1 MSLALLGSTGSIGVN
16 TLRVAKAFQTPIEL
30 LVAGK
35 NIELLNSQ
43 IQEFCPSYVVIAEK
57 NDLDK
62 VQSKGA
68 KVFYGSEGI
77 LEALSL
83 CSSPL
88 VLNALVGFVGL
99 EPTIH
104 SISLGKQ
111 VALANKESLVTA
123 GWLIDTQK
131 IIPVDSEHF
140 SLWHLLQGS
149 KNFSSLFI
157 TASGGAFRDT
167 PLESI
172 PTQTPSNALKHPNW
186 SMGAKITIDS
196 ASMVNKLFEVLEAFW
211 LFGSKRVDALIERN
225 SLIHALVEFDD
236 GSMSAHF
243 AKPDM
248 ALAISYAINPTL
260 ASKTS
265 FLPEISMQDLSNLS
279 LSPIDCT
286 RYPLWELKDALLE
299 KPKLGVVL
307 NACNEVAIEGFLKEK
322 YLFGEMLSIIIQS
335 ISHFS
340 TPSSLGSLEEIKE
353 LNNEVRD
360 YARSLS
366 KL

>member
-1 MSLALLGSTGSIGVN
+1 MNTLALLGSTGSIGQT
-16 TLRVAKAFQTPIEL
+16 TLKVAKRFDIQIEL

-35 NIELLNSQ
+35 NIKLLNSQ
-43 IQEFCPSYVVIAEK
+43 IQEFSPSYVVIADK

-62 VQSKGA
+62 VQGKGA

-83 CSSPL
+83 CSSSL
-88 VLNALVGFVGL
+88 VLNALVGFVGF

-140 SLWHLLQGS
+140 SLWHLLQES

-225 SLIHALVEFDD
+225 SLIHALVEFED

-248 ALAISYAINPTL
+248 ALAISYALNPTL

-265 FLPEISMQDLSNLS
+265 FLPKISMQDLSNLS

-299 KPKLGVVL
+299 NPKLGVVL
-307 NACNEVAIEGFLKEK
+307 NASNEVAVQRFLEGEF
-322 YLFGEMLSIIIQS
+322 LFGKIAQIIFS
-335 ISHFS
+335 SMERFRS
-340 TPSSLGSLEEIKE
+340 TPSTLQEIRSLDE
-353 LNNEVRD
+353 EVRQ
-360 YARSLS
+360 YAREL
-366 KL
+366 

>member
-1 MSLALLGSTGSIGVN
+1 MNTLALLGSTGSIGQT
-16 TLRVAKAFQTPIEL
+16 TLKVAKRFDIQIEL

-43 IQEFCPSYVVIAEK
+43 IQEFSPSYVVIADK

-62 VQSKGA
+62 VQGKGA

-83 CSSPL
+83 CSSSL

-104 SISLGKQ
+104 AISLGKQ

-248 ALAISYAINPTL
+248 ALAISYALNPTL

-265 FLPEISMQDLSNLS
+265 FLPKISIQDLSNLS

-299 KPKLGVVL
+299 NPKLGVVL
-307 NACNEVAIEGFLKEK
+307 NASNEVAVQRFLEGEF
-322 YLFGEMLSIIIQS
+322 LFGKIAQIIFS
-335 ISHFS
+335 SMERFRS
-340 TPSSLGSLEEIKE
+340 TPSTLQEIRSLDE
-353 LNNEVRD
+353 EVRQ
-360 YARSLS
+360 YAREF
-366 KL
+366 

>member
-1 MSLALLGSTGSIGVN
+1 MQTLALLGSTGSIGQ
-16 TLRVAKAFQTPIEL
+16 TALKVAKRFNIQIEL

-35 NIELLNSQ
+35 NIKLLNTQ
-43 IQEFCPSYVVIAEK
+43 IQEFSPSYVVIADK
-57 NDLDK
+57 KDLVE
-62 VQSKGA
+62 VQGRGA
-68 KVFYGSEGI
+68 KIFYGNEGI

-83 CSSPL
+83 CSSSL

-104 SISLGKQ
+104 SIALGKQ

-123 GWLIDTQK
+123 GWLIDTQR

-211 LFGSKRVDALIERN
+211 LFGSKSVDALIERN
-225 SLIHALVEFDD
+225 SLIHALVEFED
-236 GSMSAHF
+236 GSMSAHL

-248 ALAISYAINPTL
+248 ALAISYALNPSL
-260 ASKTS
+260 AQKTS
-265 FLPEISMQDLSNLS
+265 FLPKISIQELANLS
-279 LSPIDCT
+279 LSPIECK
-286 RYPLWELKDALLE
+286 RYPLWELKDALLNT
-299 KPKLGVVL
+299 PQLGVVL
-307 NACNEVAIEGFLKEK
+307 NACNEVAVQRFLEGEF
-322 YLFGEMLSIIIQS
+322 LFGK
-335 ISHFS
+335 ISEIVLESMAHFS
-340 TPSSLGSLEEIKE
+340 SLPTLSSIEQIKE
-353 LNNEVRD
+353 LDME
-360 YARSLS
+360 ARRFAQTL
-366 KL
+366 